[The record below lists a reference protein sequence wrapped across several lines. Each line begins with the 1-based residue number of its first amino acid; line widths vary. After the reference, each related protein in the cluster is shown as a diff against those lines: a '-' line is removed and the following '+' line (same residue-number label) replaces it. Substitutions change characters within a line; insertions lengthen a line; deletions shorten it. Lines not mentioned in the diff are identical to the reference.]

1 MLVGS
6 FSLLFCVVL
15 VLLQM
20 SHYKL

>member
-15 VLLQM
+15 VVLQM
-20 SHYKL
+20 SHYKS